1 MSPPSKRPEQ
11 KKKPSPTAGLK
22 RDLSLVDVYLFGLG
36 TMLGAGIYAI
46 IGEAAKTSGNL
57 LWLSFLIAGGIA
69 FLSAMAYAEFSA
81 HYPDAGGSFEYVK
94 RTFGHGAALVLGVM
108 VIFTGIVAAA
118 AISISFADYLG
129 RLIGWPMRLSA
140 GLLIVLMTVFN
151 LLGVKFSSYYNAVA
165 TIITLLGLAVVVVL
179 CVPDIGQE
187 NLLHWGETGFS
198 GVLVGGA
205 LIFFSYVGF
214 EDMVKMAEET
224 KEPRKNIPRGVLLA
238 SGTALAIYLLIAVGT
253 VSAVGAKDLAGSSG
267 PLAYVV
273 NQKIG
278 QIGGFMLVV
287 VALFAT
293 SKTVL
298 SNILGTSRL
307 MFDIA
312 RDTDIDWLKRLTH
325 IVEKLNVPVYA
336 VGVTAVFVFLF
347 MLIGSLRTVASLSNF
362 LIFLVFLVTNVA
374 LIRHRFQL
382 PEVPENDRFR
392 IPGNVGR
399 VPVPTVLAVVGILV
413 LMVFN
418 VFNLLG

>member
-1 MSPPSKRPEQ
+1 
-11 KKKPSPTAGLK
+11 
-22 RDLSLVDVYLFGLG
+22 
-36 TMLGAGIYAI
+36 
-46 IGEAAKTSGNL
+46 
-57 LWLSFLIAGGIA
+57 
-69 FLSAMAYAEFSA
+69 
-81 HYPDAGGSFEYVK
+81 
-94 RTFGHGAALVLGVM
+94 
-108 VIFTGIVAAA
+108 
-118 AISISFADYLG
+118 
-129 RLIGWPMRLSA
+129 LIGWPMRLSA

-253 VSAVGAKDLAGSSG
+253 VSAVGAEDLAGSSG

-399 VPVPTVLAVVGILV
+399 VPVPTVLAIVGILV

-418 VFNLLG
+418 VFNLLR